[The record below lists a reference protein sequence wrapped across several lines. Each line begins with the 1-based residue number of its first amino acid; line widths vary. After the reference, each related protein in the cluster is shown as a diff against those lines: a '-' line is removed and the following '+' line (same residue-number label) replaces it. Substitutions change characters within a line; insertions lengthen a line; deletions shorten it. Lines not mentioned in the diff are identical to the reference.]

1 MENRLKDLLREHI
14 NLHEQRT
21 KLESSITAEEIS
33 ENYTYEDKPVL
44 DEILEL
50 ASGCKAYWLSS
61 KIKQALNTLK
71 EEAYPEING
80 VRYYK
85 KYLDQLKTPVSEEV
99 LLQID
104 RSLNE
109 NFKPS
114 YIYSS
119 LRSDLGRDESKVLKE
134 LFEMGVISPAV
145 EFPQMCSCW
154 SGGSKYL
161 GNRLFNQTVYEFFGI
176 EDGDDDKLLDSI
188 GIIEC
193 DNCGDEHCLHTEH
206 DLEMIKD
213 QFENCGLFRFKVV
226 AEPDRSLDEV

>member
-1 MENRLKDLLREHI
+1 MEVKLLNLLKEHKKL
-14 NLHEQRT
+14 NEQRV
-21 KLESSITAEEIS
+21 KLESSVTEYEIYK
-33 ENYTYEDKPVL
+33 NYSYEDKPVL
-44 DEILEL
+44 DQISNL
-50 ASGCKAYWLSS
+50 ASVCGAYWLQT
-61 KIKQALNTLK
+61 KIEKALKTLK

-193 DNCGDEHCLHTEH
+193 DNCGDEHCLRN
-206 DLEMIKD
+206 D
-213 QFENCGLFRFKVV
+213 
-226 AEPDRSLDEV
+226 